1 MINYSVIIIDIK
13 IIVGLMLNNYFIVNK
28 SDQPRAV
35 VAATT
40 WLCKTKLD
48 KTMTTCSSGVR

>member
-1 MINYSVIIIDIK
+1 MINYSVIIIDK
-13 IIVGLMLNNYFIVNK
+13 IIVGLILNNYSIINK

-40 WLCKTKLD
+40 RLGETKLD

>member
-1 MINYSVIIIDIK
+1 MINYSVIIIDK

-35 VAATT
+35 GAATT
-40 WLCKTKLD
+40 WLCETKLD

>member
-1 MINYSVIIIDIK
+1 MINYSGIIIDK
-13 IIVGLMLNNYFIVNK
+13 IIVGLMLNNYPIIIK

-40 WLCKTKLD
+40 WLCETKLD

>member
-13 IIVGLMLNNYFIVNK
+13 IIVGLMLNNYSSVNK

-40 WLCKTKLD
+40 WLCETKLD

>member
-1 MINYSVIIIDIK
+1 MINYSVINIDK
-13 IIVGLMLNNYFIVNK
+13 IIVGLILNNYSIIIK

-35 VAATT
+35 GAATT
-40 WLCKTKLD
+40 WLCETKLD